1 MSTST
6 PLRTGLIPLPS
17 LWGVDDYL
25 SDLFSLQGRR
35 ALVTG
40 GSSGIGYAIAEALG
54 RAGAQVH
61 LVARHVDRLERSVG
75 QLVERGVHAS
85 ATAADLG
92 DSSQVAELAGF
103 DVVSGCDVLVN
114 CAGVNHRPRLEETSP
129 RVLEETL
136 AVNLLAPYHLGQAAG
151 PRMAERGF
159 GRIINVGSQQSWSA
173 FGNSG
178 AYGMAKAGIGGLTR
192 SQAEAWG
199 SRGVTAN
206 ALVPGFMVTA
216 MTEAMA
222 AEPGR
227 EEALAA
233 RSLLG
238 RNGRPSDVVTATL
251 FLASPASCYVT
262 GVMLPVDGGFAV
274 H

>member
-1 MSTST
+1 MT
-6 PLRTGLIPLPS
+6 
-17 LWGVDDYL
+17 DYL
-25 SDLFSLQGRR
+25 DSLFSLAGRR

-40 GSSGIGYAIAEALG
+40 GSSGIGKALAEALG

-61 LVARHVDRLERSVG
+61 LVSRRREPLEGAVRR
-75 QLVERGVHAS
+75 LVELGVHATG
-85 ATAADLG
+85 TAADLG
-92 DSSQVAELAGF
+92 DADQVAELCTL
-103 DVVSGCDVLVN
+103 DVVTGCDVLVTA
-114 CAGVNHRPRLEETSP
+114 AGVNHRPRLEETS
-129 RVLEETL
+129 RQALEETV

-151 PRMAERGF
+151 PRMAQRGF
-159 GRIINVGSQQSWSA
+159 GKIINVGSQQSWSA

-178 AYGMAKAGIGGLTR
+178 VYGMAKAGVGGLTR

-199 SRGVTAN
+199 ERGVTAN
-206 ALVPGFMVTA
+206 ALVPGFVVTP
-216 MTEAMA
+216 MTEATV

-233 RSLLG
+233 RSFLR
-238 RNGRPSDVVTATL
+238 RNGEPADFTSAVL
-251 FLASPASCYVT
+251 FLAAPASSYVT